1 MQSNIPLSQNSLWII
16 FTFVIT
22 VVIGPIFVN
31 FIKIKIEKSGSIK
44 ITGNQILNID
54 GKTGHPKN
62 NIKNVDFFSN
72 LVMNRLSIENSY
84 SSSKR
89 ITKIEL
95 YDIELKSEC
104 YTDIQFD
111 GGLYLQEQKVVLLA
125 YNNGNSVGNIMNSSI
140 EISILTNDSS
150 RFISVKVED
159 IADIKLES
167 GEIQTIFIQEMAE
180 FSSIFEEHQN
190 YSALKLTLLDP
201 EKSNDSPIELMMFYD
216 RNQKKFLGPN
226 LGGCAYPPELIPV
239 LRVTEKNNK
248 ISATT
253 SVDLASGASSLDF
266 LILSDISCLLSYKIK
281 LYSGKKKIKYVSEN
295 KLKIRVP
302 VYYQEEGRF
311 YGVFYLLVL
320 KKIDIKSLTYNFKID
335 KKYVESIDKTLLYD
349 RYEAVRQFYNVDI

>member
-1 MQSNIPLSQNSLWII
+1 MQSNISLSQNSLWII

-22 VVIGPIFVN
+22 VIIGPIFVN
-31 FIKIKIEKSGSIK
+31 FIKMKIEKSGNIK
-44 ITGNQILNID
+44 IIGNQILNIN
-54 GKTGHPKN
+54 GKTGHPEN
-62 NIKNVDFFSN
+62 NIKNVGLFSN

-95 YDIELKSEC
+95 YDIELKSEG
-104 YTDIQFD
+104 YTDIQYD

-150 RFISVKVED
+150 RFMSVKVEN

-201 EKSNDSPIELMMFYD
+201 EKSNDSPIELMMSYD

-253 SVDLASGASSLDF
+253 SVNLPSGASKLDF
-266 LILSDISCLLSYKIK
+266 LILSDTSCLLSYKIK
-281 LYSGKKKIKYVSEN
+281 LYSGMKKIKYISEN
-295 KLKIRVP
+295 KFKIRVP
-302 VYYQEEGRF
+302 VYYQEKGRF
-311 YGVFYLLVL
+311 YGIFYLLVL
-320 KKIDIKSLTYNFKID
+320 RNFKIKSLTNNFKID

-349 RYEAVRQFYNVDI
+349 RYEAARQFYEVDI